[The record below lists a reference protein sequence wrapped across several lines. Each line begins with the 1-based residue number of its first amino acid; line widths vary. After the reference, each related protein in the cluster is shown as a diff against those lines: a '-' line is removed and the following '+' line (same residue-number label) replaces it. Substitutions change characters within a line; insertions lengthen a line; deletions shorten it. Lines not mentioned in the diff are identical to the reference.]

1 MSQLELNSDQD
12 ENFEERVTY
21 FADVILPIPLPAT
34 YTYRIPKNLEEH
46 IDQGSRVVVQ
56 FGKKKILTGVVK
68 KVHQT
73 VPKVYEAKYVLD
85 SLDHAPVVNSYQ
97 LEFFDWL
104 AQYYMCTIGEVLNA
118 AMPSGLKLTSESLI
132 QLNPES
138 DVFRSEMEYSEKEL
152 IILNALKGTDRLSFD
167 QISEVL
173 GVKMIHPVLKSLLQ
187 KESILLFE
195 QVKDKF
201 KPKTVKTIRL
211 GDQFLEDESAMQ
223 LLFEKLEKKPK
234 QQAIL
239 LKYLSLTRMDEGSI
253 EDKEILKSSI
263 LEGDL
268 SASSLKTLIKN
279 EIFIEKEK
287 IISRLDEIDGKLQ
300 EIHSLSKEQLEARN
314 ATLEAFG
321 KNKPVL
327 LHGVTGSGKTEIYI
341 NLIQEALENGGQV
354 LYLLPEIALTT
365 QIVSRLHK
373 VFGSA
378 LGVYHSKYSDNERV
392 EIWNGVN
399 NGEINLVAGVRS
411 SIFLPF
417 DNLSLIIV
425 DEEHES
431 SFKQYEP
438 APRYH
443 ARDAAIWLAHL
454 HQANVIMGTATPSI
468 DSYQNALE
476 GKYEL
481 VELGQRFG
489 DGKLP
494 EFELANILTSR
505 KSKRMKGDFT
515 PELLEGIKSALDKKE
530 QVIIFQNRRGYSPYL
545 ICNDCNH
552 VPKCQSCDV
561 SLTYHMHNNVL
572 ICHYCGHKET
582 VPAICDACGST
593 AIRTVGFGTEKLEE
607 DLKLLFP
614 EAHIQRMDQDTTRS
628 KYSYQHIIDRFERGE
643 TDILVGTQM
652 LSKGLDFDKV
662 SLVGVFDYDRIVH
675 FPDFRSHER
684 AFQLI
689 TQVSGRA
696 GRKDDKGKVILQ
708 TGEPD
713 EPLLYKIR
721 TGNYKSFFQSE
732 ILERENFQYPP
743 FYRLIK
749 IILKHKEKNILQQA
763 SKQYASRL
771 IGELGRQRV
780 LGPQQPVISR
790 IRNLYIEE
798 IYIKI
803 EKKKISINKVKELVY
818 KLGLEVKQHKD
829 HKMLRLYFD
838 VDPV

>member
-1 MSQLELNSDQD
+1 MSQLELNSDLD
-12 ENFEERVTY
+12 ENFEERITY
-21 FADVILPIPLPAT
+21 FADVILPIPLPGT
-34 YTYRIPKNLEEH
+34 YTYRIPQNLEAH
-46 IDQGSRVVVQ
+46 VGLGRRVVVQ
-56 FGKKKILTGVVK
+56 FGKKKILTGIVK
-68 KVHQT
+68 RVHQN
-73 VPKVYEAKYVLD
+73 VPKVYEAKYILD
-85 SLDHAPVVNSYQ
+85 SLDHAPVINSYQ
-97 LEFFDWL
+97 LEFFTWL
-104 AQYYMCTIGEVLNA
+104 AQYYMCTVGEVLNA

-132 QLNPES
+132 QLNPEAL
-138 DVFRSEMEYSEKEL
+138 DNKEEYSEKEL
-152 IILNALKGTDRLSFD
+152 VILDALKSSDKLSFD
-167 QISEVL
+167 QVSDLL
-173 GVKMIHPVLKSLLQ
+173 GIKMIHPVLKSLLQ

-195 QVKDKF
+195 QIKDKF
-201 KPKTVKTIRL
+201 KPKTVKTIQL
-211 GDQFLEDESAMQ
+211 ADQFLEDDQAMQ
-223 LLFEKLEKKPK
+223 LLFEQLEKKPK

-239 LKYLSLTRMDEGSI
+239 LKYLSLTRIDEG
-253 EDKEILKSSI
+253 EKRDNVILKSELTAS
-263 LEGDL
+263 DL
-268 SASSLKTLIKN
+268 SVSSLKTLVKN
-279 EIFIEKEK
+279 QIFKENEK
-287 IISRLDEIDGKLQ
+287 IISRLDDVDVDLQ
-300 EIHSLSKEQLEARN
+300 EDPRLSPEQVESMEGILS
-314 ATLEAFG
+314 AFEQ
-321 KNKPVL
+321 KKPVL

-341 NLIQEALENGGQV
+341 DLIRQVLDNEGQI

-373 VFGSA
+373 VIGSE

-399 NGEINLVAGVRS
+399 NGKINLVAGVRS
-411 SIFLPF
+411 SVFLPF

-443 ARDAAIWLAHL
+443 ARDAAIWLANL
-454 HQANVIMGTATPSI
+454 HQANVLMGTATPSVE
-468 DSYQNALE
+468 SYQNALDE
-476 GKYEL
+476 KYQL
-481 VELGQRFG
+481 VELPQRFG
-489 DGKLP
+489 EGKLP

-515 PELLEGIKSALDKKE
+515 PELLDGIKNALEKKE
-530 QVIIFQNRRGYSPYL
+530 QVILFQNRRGYSPYL
-545 ICNDCNH
+545 ICHDCNH
-552 VPKCQSCDV
+552 VPRCQSCDV
-561 SLTYHMHNNVL
+561 SLTYHMGNNVL
-572 ICHYCGHKET
+572 ICHYCGHKES
-582 VPAICDACGST
+582 VPAICEACGST

-607 DLKLLFP
+607 DLKILFP
-614 EAHIQRMDQDTTRS
+614 EAHVQRMDQDTTRS

-652 LSKGLDFDKV
+652 LSKGLDFDNV

-696 GRKDDKGKVILQ
+696 GRKDDQGKVILQ

-713 EPLLYKIR
+713 EPLLYKIK
-721 TGNYKSFFQSE
+721 TGDYKSFFQSE
-732 ILERENFQYPP
+732 ILERQNFQYPP

-749 IILKHKEKNILQQA
+749 VILKHKEKNILQQA

-798 IYIKI
+798 IYIKV
-803 EKKKISINKVKELVY
+803 EKKKINISKVKELVY
-818 KLGLEVKQHKD
+818 RLGLEVKQLKD
-829 HKMLRLYFD
+829 YKTLRLYFD

>member
-1 MSQLELNSDQD
+1 MSQLELNSDLE
-12 ENFEERVTY
+12 ENFEERITY
-21 FADVILPIPLPAT
+21 FADVILPIPLPGT
-34 YTYRIPKNLEEH
+34 YTYRIPKNLEEY
-46 IDQGSRVVVQ
+46 IDRGSRVVVQ

-68 KVHQT
+68 EVHQT

-97 LEFFDWL
+97 LDFFAWL

-138 DVFRSEMEYSEKEL
+138 DVFRPDAEYSEKEL
-152 IILNALKGTDRLSFD
+152 TILNALKGSDRLSFD
-167 QISEVL
+167 QVSDVL
-173 GVKMIHPVLKSLLQ
+173 GIKMIHPVLKSLLQ

-211 GDQFLEDESAMQ
+211 SDQFLEDESAMQ
-223 LLFEKLEKKPK
+223 LLFEQLEKKQK

-239 LKYLSLTRMDEGSI
+239 LKYLSLTRIDEGDT
-253 EDKEILKSSI
+253 EDKEVLKSS
-263 LEGDL
+263 LLTGDL
-268 SASSLKTLIKN
+268 SASSLKTLVKN
-279 EIFIEKEK
+279 EIFVECEKV
-287 IISRLDEIDGKLQ
+287 ISRLDEIDGVLQ
-300 EIHSLSKEQLEARN
+300 ENHALSSEQEEARS
-314 ATLEAFG
+314 ATLEAFE

-373 VFGSA
+373 VFSSA

-399 NGEINLVAGVRS
+399 QGKINLVAGVRS
-411 SIFLPF
+411 SVFLPF

-454 HQANVIMGTATPSI
+454 HQANVLMGTATPSI
-468 DSYQNALE
+468 DSYQNALD

-489 DGKLP
+489 EGKLP

-515 PELLEGIKSALDKKE
+515 PELIEGIKEALEKKE

-572 ICHYCGHKET
+572 ICHYCGHKES

-593 AIRTVGFGTEKLEE
+593 AVRTVGFGTEKLEE

-696 GRKDDKGKVILQ
+696 GRKDDQGKVILQ

-721 TGNYKSFFQSE
+721 TGDYKSFFQTE
-732 ILERENFQYPP
+732 ILERQNFQYPP

-749 IILKHKEKNILQQA
+749 VILKHKERNVLQAA

-818 KLGLEVKQHKD
+818 KLGLEVKQQKD
-829 HKMLRLYFD
+829 YKMLRLYFD

>member
-1 MSQLELNSDQD
+1 M
-12 ENFEERVTY
+12 V
-21 FADVILPIPLPAT
+21 
-34 YTYRIPKNLEEH
+34 
-46 IDQGSRVVVQ
+46 
-56 FGKKKILTGVVK
+56 KKKILTGVVK
-68 KVHQT
+68 EVHQT

-85 SLDHAPVVNSYQ
+85 SLDQAPVVNAYQ
-97 LEFFDWL
+97 LDFFAWL

-118 AMPSGLKLTSESLI
+118 GMPSGLKLTSESLI
-132 QLNPES
+132 QLNPET
-138 DVFRSEMEYSEKEL
+138 DVFRSDVEYSEKEL
-152 IILNALKGTDRLSFD
+152 TILNALKGSDRLSFD
-167 QISEVL
+167 QVSEVL
-173 GVKMIHPVLKSLLQ
+173 GIKMIHPVLKSLLQ

-211 GDQFLEDESAMQ
+211 NDQFQEDESAMQ
-223 LLFEKLEKKPK
+223 LLFEQLEKKQK

-239 LKYLSLTRMDEGSI
+239 LKYLSLTRIDEGGV
-253 EDKEILKSSI
+253 ENTEILKSS
-263 LEGDL
+263 LLTGDL
-268 SASSLKTLIKN
+268 SASSLKTLVKN
-279 EIFIEKEK
+279 EIFVENEKV
-287 IISRLDEIDGKLQ
+287 ISRLDEIDGVLQ
-300 EIHSLSKEQLEARN
+300 ENHSLSPEQEEARL
-314 ATLEAFG
+314 TTIQAFE

-341 NLIQEALENGGQV
+341 NLIMDALESGGQV

-399 NGEINLVAGVRS
+399 QGKINLVAGVRS
-411 SIFLPF
+411 SVFLPF

-431 SFKQYEP
+431 SYKQYEP

-454 HQANVIMGTATPSI
+454 HQANVLMGTATPSI
-468 DSYQNALE
+468 DSYQNALD

-481 VELGQRFG
+481 VELAQRFG
-489 DGKLP
+489 EGKLP

-515 PELLEGIKSALDKKE
+515 PELLEGIKMALEKKE

-572 ICHYCGHKET
+572 ICHYCGHKESL
-582 VPAICDACGST
+582 PAICEACGST

-713 EPLLYKIR
+713 EPLLCKIR
-721 TGNYKSFFQSE
+721 TGDYKSFFQTE
-732 ILERENFQYPP
+732 ILERQNFQYPP

-749 IILKHKEKNILQQA
+749 VILKHKEKNVLQGA

-818 KLGLEVKQHKD
+818 KLGLEVKQQKD
-829 HKMLRLYFD
+829 FKMLRLYFD